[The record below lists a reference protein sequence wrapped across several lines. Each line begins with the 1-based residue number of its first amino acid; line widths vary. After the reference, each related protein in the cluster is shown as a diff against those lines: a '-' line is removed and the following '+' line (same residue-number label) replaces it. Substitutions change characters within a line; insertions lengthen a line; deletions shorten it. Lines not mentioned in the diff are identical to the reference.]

1 MFVIIVGGGRTGSRL
16 AKILLNQRHQVRVIE
31 HRQDVLERL
40 RQELP
45 TDVIVAGDGS
55 SPGVLEAAGVARA
68 DALAAVTGADETN
81 LVVTTLARFE
91 FDAPRTI
98 ARVNNPLNAWL
109 FTKEMGVDVAFDQ
122 AELMTRLIEEELLL
136 GDMTTVLKLHR
147 GRVSLIRKKVQPDA
161 PVVGRTLRGLALPQ
175 DCILAAV
182 MRGDEVIVPRGDTR
196 LEADDDVVAV
206 VHNAHLSQLVA
217 LFGHEV

>member
-16 AKILLNQRHQVRVIE
+16 ARILLNQRHQVRVIE

-45 TDVIVAGDGS
+45 TDVVVAGDGS

-68 DALAAVTGADETN
+68 NALAAVTGADETN

-91 FDAPRTI
+91 FDVPRTI

-136 GDMTTVLKLHR
+136 GDMATVLKLHR
-147 GRVSLIRKKVQPDA
+147 GRVSLIRKKVQPGA
-161 PVVGRTLRGLALPQ
+161 AVVGRALRELALPQ

-182 MRGDEVIVPRGDTR
+182 MRGDEVIVPCGDTR

-206 VHNAHLSQLVA
+206 VRDAHEARLVA
-217 LFGHEV
+217 LFGHEI